1 VGSQSRRL
9 LLRSLADALGARL
22 ESGVLPR
29 ELRPE
34 ARRLAMAAWLA
45 ASKPDRTA
53 AGRRAIEAL
62 GRRIDALL
70 VASEGTS
77 PPPAGVAICR
87 GRAVG
92 KRPLR
97 SLLEG
102 PIVKRLD
109 AIEAAV
115 STLAFRTRRMVEHAR
130 AVAGETTAAK
140 PPPAAAEPAGR
151 EGLELVWGDREG
163 G

>member
-1 VGSQSRRL
+1 VGSQSRRAL
-9 LLRSLADALGARL
+9 LKSLADALGARL
-22 ESGVLPR
+22 ESGALPR

-45 ASKPDRTA
+45 ASKPDRSA
-53 AGRRAIEAL
+53 AGRRAIETL

-70 VASEGTS
+70 VAAAGTV
-77 PPPAGVAICR
+77 PPPAAIAVGR

-92 KRPLR
+92 PRPLR

-102 PIVKRLD
+102 PIVTRLD
-109 AIEAAV
+109 AMEAAV
-115 STLAFRTRRMVEHAR
+115 SALAFRTRRMVEHAR

-140 PPPAAAEPAGR
+140 PPPAAGEPAGR
-151 EGLELVWGDREG
+151 EGLELVWGEREG